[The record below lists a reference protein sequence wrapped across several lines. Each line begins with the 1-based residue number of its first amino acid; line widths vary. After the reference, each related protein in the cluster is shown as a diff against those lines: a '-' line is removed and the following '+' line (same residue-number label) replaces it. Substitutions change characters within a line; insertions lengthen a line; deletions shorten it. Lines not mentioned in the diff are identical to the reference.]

1 MNDVEDA
8 AGPGY
13 TQRRGF
19 WRFIVVAMVL
29 GVVGAVA
36 GLVFL
41 GLTGLGSTLYGEQ
54 ATGWMEGEAWWVAV
68 TTGTGLVVGLLR
80 RRLGMHG
87 PTPGLVNNLKDETV
101 DVKVVTKVVAVSA
114 VSLFGGASLGPEV
127 ALGHIGGGTGSHLA
141 DRADLDDD
149 ARKEYTLTGIA
160 GAFGGLFSSPLM
172 SSILVM
178 EVSSPPRRRA
188 GHSLIGS
195 LVSSTVSLGLYFAI
209 AGTVFL
215 GLYDVPAYDYE
226 DWHLFAAIGLGLAAA
241 LVVAATM
248 MLGMA
253 TRRLFERVSIPP
265 VALAVLGGLAFG
277 LVGLMLPLTNFTG
290 TSQLATALQSAG
302 TLSVGL
308 LLATMI
314 AKMLT
319 LAVSQSTGFVG
330 GAIFPMLFLGGVG
343 GIVIHLLVPGI
354 PLGLAFAS
362 MLAAVPGALIA
373 APFTMVLLAGLLTG
387 VGALQT
393 APIVVAVV
401 TSFLAISALKTAM
414 ARRTAATKTG

>member
-1 MNDVEDA
+1 MNDVENA

-13 TQRRGF
+13 TQHRRF
-19 WRFIVVAMVL
+19 WRLIVVAMVL
-29 GVVGAVA
+29 GAVGAVS

-41 GLTGLGSTLYGEQ
+41 GLTDLGPKLYGEQ
-54 ATGWMEGEAWWVAV
+54 ASGWMEGKVWWVAV
-68 TTGTGLVVGLLR
+68 TTGAGLVVGVLR
-80 RRLGMHG
+80 HRLGLQG
-87 PTPGLVNNLKDETV
+87 ETPGLVKNLREEEV
-101 DVKVVTKVVAVSA
+101 DAKGVAKVVAVSA

-127 ALGHIGGGTGSHLA
+127 ALGHIGGGTGSVLA

-178 EVSSPPRRRA
+178 EISSPPRRRV
-188 GHSLIGS
+188 GVSLMGT
-195 LVSSTVSLGLYFAI
+195 LVSSTVSLGLYFAV

-226 DWHLFAAIGLGLAAA
+226 DWHLVAGLGLGLCAA
-241 LVVAATM
+241 LVVVATM
-248 MLGMA
+248 VMTMA
-253 TRRLFERVSIPP
+253 TRRLFERVSVPP
-265 VALAVLGGLAFG
+265 VALAMLGGLVFG
-277 LVGLMLPLTNFTG
+277 LVGVMLPLTNFTG

-343 GIVIHLLVPGI
+343 GIVIHLLIPGI

-373 APFTMVLLAGLLTG
+373 APFTLVLLAALLTG

-393 APIVVAVV
+393 SPIVVAVA
-401 TSFLAISALKTAM
+401 TSFLTISALKLAM
-414 ARRTAATKTG
+414 ARRKAATKTG